1 MIMKSAWSYI
11 MATVNSRPVR
21 IGVQIAPQHVDYS
34 AIRHTAAQAEDIGVD
49 IIFNWDHFL
58 PISGDE
64 HGKHFECWTML
75 AAWAEQTSRVQLGPL
90 VTAIGF
96 RNPDLVADMAR
107 TVDHISGGRMVLG
120 IGAGAMERDFTEYG
134 YEFGTPGSRVGA
146 LAEALPRIERRFA
159 SLNPPPVRKMP
170 VLIGGGGEQ
179 KTLGLVAR
187 HADIW
192 HWFSSGAEFARTKQV
207 LAERCAEIGRDPGEI
222 ELSAGVNG
230 DPEVNGSALLEQGV
244 TTFTMEVHGPDFDLS
259 TVRAWVAWRD
269 ELGD

>member
-1 MIMKSAWSYI
+1 

-21 IGVQIAPQHVDYS
+21 IGVQIAPQHVDYP
-34 AIRHTAAQAEDIGVD
+34 AIRRAAARAEDIGVD

-75 AAWAEQTSRVQLGPL
+75 AAWAEQTSRVRLGPL
-90 VTAIGF
+90 VTAISF

-107 TVDHISGGRMVLG
+107 TVDHISGGRLILG

-134 YEFGTPGSRVGA
+134 YEFGTPASRSGR
-146 LAEALPRIERRFA
+146 LAEALPRIERRLA
-159 SLNPPPVRKMP
+159 TLNPPPVGKIP

-179 KTLGLVAR
+179 KTLRLVAR

-192 HWFSSGAEFARTKQV
+192 HWFSSGAEFARKKRV
-207 LAERCAEIGRDPGEI
+207 LTERCAEIGRDPGEI
-222 ELSAGVNG
+222 ELSAGVQG
-230 DPEVNGSALLEQGV
+230 DPEVAGSALLEQGV
-244 TTFTMEVHGPDFDLS
+244 TTFTMDVHGPDFDLS
-259 TVRAWVAWRD
+259 AVQAWVAWRD
-269 ELGD
+269 SLGG

>member
-1 MIMKSAWSYI
+1 VQSMIAP
-11 MATVNSRPVR
+11 VNSSPVR

-34 AIRHTAAQAEDIGVD
+34 AIRRAAAQAEDIGVD

-90 VTAIGF
+90 VTSIGF

-107 TVDHISGGRMVLG
+107 TVDHISGGRLILG
-120 IGAGAMERDFTEYG
+120 VGAGAMERDFAEYSF
-134 YEFGTPGSRVGA
+134 EFGTPGSRVRA
-146 LAEALPRIERRFA
+146 LAEALPRIEQRFA
-159 SLNPPPVRKMP
+159 KLNPPPVRKIP

-179 KTLGLVAR
+179 KTLRLVAK

-192 HWFSSGAEFARTKQV
+192 HWFSSGAEFARKKQV
-207 LAERCAEIGRDPGEI
+207 LAERCAEIGRDPDEI
-222 ELSAGVNG
+222 ELSAGVHG

-244 TTFTMEVHGPDFDLS
+244 TTFTLELHGPDFDLS
-259 TVRAWVAWRD
+259 TVRAWAAWRD
-269 ELGD
+269 KLGDRRA

>member
-1 MIMKSAWSYI
+1 

-34 AIRHTAAQAEDIGVD
+34 AIRAAAAQAEDIGVD
-49 IIFNWDHFL
+49 IIFNWDHFR

-90 VTAIGF
+90 VTAISF

-107 TVDHISGGRMVLG
+107 TIDHISGGRMLLG
-120 IGAGAMERDFTEYG
+120 IGAGAMEQDFTEYG
-134 YEFGTPGSRVGA
+134 YDFGTPGSRMA
-146 LAEALPRIERRFA
+146 TLADALPRIERRFA
-159 SLNPPPVRKMP
+159 ALNPPPVRKIP

-179 KTLGLVAR
+179 KTLRLVAR

-192 HWFSSGAEFARTKQV
+192 HWFSSGAEFARKKQV
-207 LAERCAEIGRDPGEI
+207 LAQRCAEIGRDPGEI
-222 ELSAGVNG
+222 ELSAGVQG
-230 DPEVNGSALLEQGV
+230 DPDVNGSALLEQGV
-244 TTFTMEVHGPDFDLS
+244 TTFTMEVRGPEFDFA

-269 ELGD
+269 KLAD

>member
-1 MIMKSAWSYI
+1 M
-11 MATVNSRPVR
+11 NSRPIR

-34 AIRHTAAQAEDIGVD
+34 AIRQVAARLEDAGVD

-75 AAWAEQTSRVQLGPL
+75 AAWAEQTQHVQLGPL
-90 VTAIGF
+90 VTAVAF

-107 TVDHISGGRMVLG
+107 TVDHISDGRLILG
-120 IGAGAMERDFTEYG
+120 IGAGAMERDFAEYG
-134 YEFGTPGSRVGA
+134 YEFGTPGGRVAA
-146 LAEALPRIERRFA
+146 LAAALPRIEQRFA
-159 SLNPPPVRKMP
+159 KLNPPPLRKVP

-179 KTLGLVAR
+179 RTLRLVAR

-192 HWFSSGAEFARTKQV
+192 HWFSSGAEFARKKQV
-207 LAERCAEIGRDPGEI
+207 LAERCAEIGRDSGEI

-230 DPEVNGSALLEQGV
+230 VPEVTGTPLLEQGV
-244 TTFTMEVHGPDFDLS
+244 TIFTLEVHGPEFDLS
-259 TVRAWVAWRD
+259 TVRAWVTWRD
-269 ELGD
+269 QLSE

>member
-1 MIMKSAWSYI
+1 

-21 IGVQIAPQHVDYS
+21 IGVQLAPQHVDYP
-34 AIRHTAAQAEDIGVD
+34 ALRRAVAQAEDIGVD
-49 IIFNWDHFL
+49 IVLNWDHFL

-64 HGKHFECWTML
+64 NGKHFECWTLL
-75 AAWAEQTSRVQLGPL
+75 AAWAEQTTRVWLGPL
-90 VTAIGF
+90 VTAISF

-107 TVDHISGGRMVLG
+107 TVDHISGGRMLLG
-120 IGAGAMERDFTEYG
+120 VGAGAMERDFAEYG
-134 YEFGTPGSRVGA
+134 YEFGTPGSRVGT

-159 SLNPPPVRKMP
+159 KLNPPPVRRIP

-179 KTLGLVAR
+179 RTLPLVAR

-192 HWFSSGAEFARTKQV
+192 HWFASGEELARKKRV

-222 ELSAGVNG
+222 ELSAGVRG
-230 DPEVNGSALLEQGV
+230 DPGASGPELLEQGV

-259 TVRAWVAWRD
+259 AVRAWVAWRD
-269 ELGD
+269 SLGS